1 VVSASVSV
9 AEGISESSSAFVS
22 ASRVSQLPD
31 LAVILAVKDEIND
44 FRLPVLTWVGAAQF
58 LGGRLVV
65 AILC

>member
-1 VVSASVSV
+1 MHLEGDLSNSSRWALVVSASVSV

-44 FRLPVLTWVGAAQF
+44 FGYR
-58 LGGRLVV
+58 
-65 AILC
+65 C